1 MRLLSVLMR
10 AGLVILQAISTQRSA
25 FTQRLILLSGDMI
38 EPIASDFTLHLYL
51 GCGKGSG

>member
-25 FTQRLILLSGDMI
+25 FRKGAIQREGTLKLFGREALGVKKAFLSG
-38 EPIASDFTLHLYL
+38 E
-51 GCGKGSG
+51 